1 MRNPPSSLSNIFN
14 TLSVTSISPPGK
26 TGCAA
31 RPSTPPT
38 TPSESGSGV
47 EVDVEV
53 DAVGKGACVARV
65 REMNL
70 GVRESCS
77 DGNKVGVVR
86 ISP

>member
-1 MRNPPSSLSNIFN
+1 
-14 TLSVTSISPPGK
+14 
-26 TGCAA
+26 
-31 RPSTPPT
+31 
-38 TPSESGSGV
+38 
-47 EVDVEV
+47 V